1 MPTIKVITFDLD
13 NTLWDVQRVMI
24 KAEQHLRSWLTAEV
38 PEVVAHYSGEALR
51 DLRTT
56 VLAEHPNLVHD
67 LSKLRREVI
76 YQAIRQC
83 GYGRIEAGTRADA
96 AFAEFYEARHRV
108 EYFEG
113 ALETLATLAEN
124 YLLGALT
131 NGNADFKKLQL
142 DRFFSFGVSSA
153 DVGVG
158 KPAPDMFINALNRA
172 DALAVEAIHVGDHLI
187 DDIQGAATVG
197 MHTIWVNLK
206 DQPLMPD
213 TINPSATVSRISDV
227 PASVVAIEQTP

>member
-76 YQAIRQC
+76 YQAIRRC